1 MKVRNLTLVG
11 MILLIL
17 MPGCTTPWGYNM
29 ANDAARENM
38 EMKNLGVFD
47 ADDAADTASDDSD
60 DTLMRIDWNEGG
72 DDLDWRNV
80 QFILS
85 IADEVYYCSINA
97 NQSCLIQQNGGDDDN
112 LWEMNDILMITENGE
127 NIVGANGGQIDIEIS
142 YEGNRI
148 SGTYSI
154 YVV

>member
-1 MKVRNLTLVG
+1 MKVRGLTLVG
-11 MILLIL
+11 MVLLIM
-17 MPGCTTPWGYNM
+17 MPGCTTPWGYGM
-29 ANDAARENM
+29 ANEAARENIVD
-38 EMKNLGVFD
+38 LGVYD
-47 ADDAADTASDDSD
+47 ADDAEDTATDDSD
-60 DTLMRIDWNEGG
+60 DTLMRIDWIEGG

-97 NQSCLIQQNGGDDDN
+97 NQSCLVQQHAGDDDN
-112 LWEMNDILMITENGE
+112 LWEFGEIIFISENGE
-127 NIVGANGGQIDIEIS
+127 NIVGASGGEIDIHIN

-148 SGTYSI
+148 IGTDSI

>member
-1 MKVRNLTLVG
+1 MKVRGLTLVG
-11 MILLIL
+11 MVLLIM
-17 MPGCTTPWGYNM
+17 MPGCTTPWGYGM
-29 ANDAARENM
+29 ANEAARENIVD
-38 EMKNLGVFD
+38 LGVYD
-47 ADDAADTASDDSD
+47 ADDAEDTATDDSD
-60 DTLMRIDWNEGG
+60 DTLMRIDWIEGG

-97 NQSCLIQQNGGDDDN
+97 NQSCLIQQHAGDDDN
-112 LWEMNDILMITENGE
+112 LWEFGEIIFISENGE
-127 NIVGANGGQIDIEIS
+127 NIVGASGGEIDIHIN

-148 SGTYSI
+148 IGTDSI

>member
-1 MKVRNLTLVG
+1 MKVRSLTLVG
-11 MILLIL
+11 MVLLIM
-17 MPGCTTPWGYNM
+17 MPGCTTPWGYGM
-29 ANDAARENM
+29 ANEAARENIVD
-38 EMKNLGVFD
+38 LGVYD
-47 ADDAADTASDDSD
+47 ADDAEDTATDDSD
-60 DTLMRIDWNEGG
+60 DTLMRIDWIEGG

-97 NQSCLIQQNGGDDDN
+97 NQSCLVQQHAGDDDN
-112 LWEMNDILMITENGE
+112 LWEFGEIIFISENGE
-127 NIVGANGGQIDIEIS
+127 NIVGASGGEIDIHIN

-148 SGTYSI
+148 IGTDSI

>member
-1 MKVRNLTLVG
+1 MKVRSLTLVG
-11 MILLIL
+11 MVLLIM
-17 MPGCTTPWGYNM
+17 MPGCTTPWGYGM
-29 ANDAARENM
+29 ANEAARENIVD
-38 EMKNLGVFD
+38 LGVYD
-47 ADDAADTASDDSD
+47 ADDAEDTATDDSD
-60 DTLMRIDWNEGG
+60 DTLMRIDWIEGG

-97 NQSCLIQQNGGDDDN
+97 NQSCLIQQHAGDDDN
-112 LWEMNDILMITENGE
+112 LWEFGEIIFISENGE
-127 NIVGANGGQIDIEIS
+127 NIVGASGGEIDIHIN

-148 SGTYSI
+148 IGTDSI